1 MQHGSRTFWVYILAS
16 QPRGTLYIGVTNDI
30 LGRVEAHRN
39 GKGSVF
45 TSKYRIGML
54 VYYEEHS
61 DIRLAI
67 QREKTLKHYVR
78 DWKINLI
85 ERENPKWVDLYPE
98 LVLMRGG
105 KIDPA
110 WVPMDPRDKPEDDI

>member
-1 MQHGSRTFWVYILAS
+1 YWVYILAS
-16 QPRGTLYIGVTNDI
+16 QPRGTLYIGVTNNI
-30 LGRVEAHRN
+30 LGRLEAHRV

-45 TSKYRIGML
+45 TSKYRVAML
-54 VYYEEHS
+54 VYYEEHA

-85 ERENPKWVDLYPE
+85 ERENPRWVDLYPQ
-98 LVLMRGG
+98 LLALRGG
-105 KIDPA
+105 RIDPA
-110 WVPMDPRDKPEDDI
+110 GIPMDPRDKPEDDI